1 MSYTGKDQTPELTY
15 PLIKRAVYGDE
26 AALEVI
32 LRHFDAYINAGRYSR
47 EGATPSGGDYRG
59 SGRGHQNPKSRCTS
73 WK

>member
-32 LRHFDAYINAGRYSR
+32 LRHFLAVCANIL
-47 EGATPSGGDYRG
+47 TQHFGD
-59 SGRGHQNPKSRCTS
+59 
-73 WK
+73 